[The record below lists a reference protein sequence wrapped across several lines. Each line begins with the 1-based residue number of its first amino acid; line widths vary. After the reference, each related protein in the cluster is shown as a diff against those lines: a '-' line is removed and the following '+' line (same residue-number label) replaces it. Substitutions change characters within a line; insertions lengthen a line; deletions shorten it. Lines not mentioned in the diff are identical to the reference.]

1 MYFKYKSTQYKR
13 DANQWY
19 TFLTR
24 QIHIQQSIIIIFT
37 SFKFFTDGN
46 FSIQSIETIQN
57 NTTQQHANAQPC
69 IVIAGVRYVLKSL
82 PDGEPPIRSLVVD
95 PHISK
100 KLNILKCSQ

>member
-37 SFKFFTDGN
+37 SFQFFTDGN
-46 FSIQSIETIQN
+46 FSMQIQSIEAIQN
-57 NTTQQHANAQPC
+57 NTTQQQAIAQPC

-82 PDGEPPIRSLVVD
+82 PDEEPPIGSLVVD
-95 PHISK
+95 PNSK
-100 KLNILKCSQ
+100 KLNILK

>member
-37 SFKFFTDGN
+37 SFQFFTDMQ
-46 FSIQSIETIQN
+46 IQSIEAIQN
-57 NTTQQHANAQPC
+57 NTTQQQANAQPF
-69 IVIAGVRYVLKSL
+69 IVIAGVRYVLKCL
-82 PDGEPPIRSLVVD
+82 PDEEPPIGSLVVD
-95 PHISK
+95 PNSK
-100 KLNILKCSQ
+100 KLNILK